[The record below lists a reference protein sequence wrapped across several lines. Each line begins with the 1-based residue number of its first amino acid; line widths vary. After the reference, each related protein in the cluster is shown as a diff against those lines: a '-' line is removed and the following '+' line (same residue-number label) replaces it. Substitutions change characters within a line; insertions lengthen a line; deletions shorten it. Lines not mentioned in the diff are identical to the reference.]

1 MSEAEVM
8 RDWASGL
15 REFTHR
21 NAGRRTV
28 LEEEATGEGL
38 RLEQSGYPFW
48 GVSWDPRD
56 GRVQIMLGEQGS
68 VERHLT
74 RSIRAARAIDL
85 VRRRIVQSSGRVSDV
100 CPRPSTAA
108 AQPRS
113 DQPGCF
119 VRRSGYQDRDLRAR
133 LTG

>member
-85 VRRRIVQSSGRVSDV
+85 VRGADGRDRALRITHAEGCTLLSFVGSQSGA
-100 CPRPSTAA
+100 PAP
-108 AQPRS
+108 
-113 DQPGCF
+113 
-119 VRRSGYQDRDLRAR
+119 QD
-133 LTG
+133 G